1 VDRVTPLYAIH
12 GLESHGGWFAPLA
25 HELAA
30 QDVEL
35 VALERTPRDRA
46 RSPDD
51 WLDSMSMPEGAAIL
65 AHSWGAKLATYA
77 VLQGRLRPRA
87 LVLVNPGFRAQPD
100 IARAS
105 SWPVHGEHV
114 RIPIDDERYTAERA
128 VAHLIATDERRLR
141 SVTRG
146 FLAADRRMTRA
157 IQAGPVV
164 SVPTFVLTSGRDGI
178 VDETANESELARL
191 FPRRESTCY
200 GDRGHLLVLEAPAL
214 IASPIA
220 AWLRKQ

>member
-1 VDRVTPLYAIH
+1 VTPLYAIH

-25 HELAA
+25 RELAA
-30 QDVEL
+30 HDVEL
-35 VALERTPRDRA
+35 IALERAPRDRA
-46 RSPDD
+46 RRPDD

-65 AHSWGAKLATYA
+65 AHSWGTKLATFA

-87 LVLVNPGFRAQPD
+87 LVLVNPGFRPQRD
-100 IARAS
+100 IASPS
-105 SWPVHGEHV
+105 SWPLDGEHV
-114 RIPIDDERYTAERA
+114 RIPIDDERYTVDA
-128 VAHLIATDERRLR
+128 VVAQFIATDARRLR
-141 SVTRG
+141 SVTRS

-164 SVPTFVLTSGRDGI
+164 SVPTLVLTSGLDRI
-178 VDETANESELARL
+178 VDENSTETEVARL
-191 FPRRESTCY
+191 FPRRESTRY

-214 IASPIA
+214 IASLIA